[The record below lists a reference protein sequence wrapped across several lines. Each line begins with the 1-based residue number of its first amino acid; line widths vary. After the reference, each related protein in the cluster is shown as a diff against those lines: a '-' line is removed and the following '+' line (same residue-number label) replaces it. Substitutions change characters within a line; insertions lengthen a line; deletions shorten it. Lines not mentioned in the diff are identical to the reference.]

1 MFYTDSHEWI
11 ALEGKKGRVGITK
24 YARSELG
31 EIVFVE
37 LPKVG
42 TRVQAGEEVSVLEST
57 KAASDVYTPV
67 SGVIIA
73 VHEALNRDLETL
85 NQDPESSG
93 WLFEIELSNP
103 KELDRLLSPAEYRAL
118 RG

>member
-11 ALEGKKGRVGITK
+11 SLNGKRGRVGITQ
-24 YARSELG
+24 YARTELG

-42 TRVQAGEEVSVLEST
+42 TRIQAGEEISVLEST
-57 KAASDVYTPV
+57 KAASDVYAPV
-67 SGVIIA
+67 SGVVVA
-73 VHEALNRDLETL
+73 VHEALGQSLESL
-85 NQDPESSG
+85 NQDPESKG

-103 KELDRLLSPAEYRAL
+103 KEIDRLLSPEEYRAL